1 MKPYLHNLS
10 SLRGIAAI
18 LVTTLHFHFFLGAI
32 FPYEAAGLIDK
43 LYLMVDL
50 FFILSGFIMCYVY
63 EDVFNKGLEK
73 KSYKNFLISR
83 LARIYP
89 LHVLV
94 IGAELLLF
102 LGYLCID
109 KFQFLSDWNQHLYR
123 LDAIPFQ
130 LLFLETVGI
139 FDFATWNMPAWSL
152 SAEWWAY
159 VIFPFLFIFFKKV
172 GYKKWFLALI
182 SVISLWFFIETVLAP
197 LHPFLNFPPDPK
209 KIDLDVNWHWGTLR
223 GIVGFI
229 AGMIVWQV
237 YKFSTLKKVF
247 SNVWVFLSLIAL
259 CIISMY
265 YHWYDT
271 VTVFIFMMII
281 LSSAYGS
288 SIIDKLYSFKF
299 LRKLGDWSFSIY
311 IWHMFIIN
319 MISFYFMLNVDKKVG
334 GILRPLNGSLMEAR
348 VSFIIFMLITI
359 FVGFLSYKYLENPTR
374 KWINK
379 KFKS

>member
-18 LVTTLHFHFFLGAI
+18 LVATLHFHFFLGAI
-32 FPYEAAGLIDK
+32 ILDKESGIINK

-63 EDVFNKGLEK
+63 EDTFNKGIAK
-73 KSYKNFLISR
+73 KSYKTFLIAR
-83 LARIYP
+83 FARIYP
-89 LHVLV
+89 LHFLVLT
-94 IGAELLLF
+94 AEVCLF
-102 LGYLCID
+102 LAYLYVG
-109 KFQFLSDWNQHLYR
+109 KFELLSDWNQHIYR
-123 LDAIPFQ
+123 LDAIPVQ

-159 VIFPFLFIFFKKV
+159 MIFPFAFIAFKKI
-172 GYKKWFLALI
+172 GYKKWILGLI
-182 SVISLWFFIETVLAP
+182 LVIALWFFIEFVLAP
-197 LHPFLNFPPDPK
+197 MQPFLTYPPNPDK
-209 KIDLDVNWHWGTLR
+209 KDLDVNWHWGTLR

-237 YKFSTLKKVF
+237 YKFSTFKNIFGKSWMFASLLI
-247 SNVWVFLSLIAL
+247 LSA
-259 CIISMY
+259 ISMY
-265 YHWYDT
+265 LSWYDT
-271 VTVFIFMMII
+271 ITVFIFMMLI

-288 SIIDKLYSFKF
+288 KFTNKLYAFKI

-319 MISFYFMLNVDKKVG
+319 LIAFYFMLDRNEKVN
-334 GILRPLNGSLMEAR
+334 GILRPFNNSLFETR
-348 VSFIIFMLITI
+348 SYYIIFILVVILI
-359 FVGFLSYKYLENPTR
+359 GYLSFKYLEAPTR
-374 KWINK
+374 KWIKN